1 MRRQTGGRWHSA
13 ISIDTFLPVQSIISM
28 ATIAHFTDPHLPLTG
43 ASPRELASKRILGW
57 LSWRLRRRHNHHA
70 DVLTRITDDIM
81 ACSPDVLALTGD
93 VVNIATRS
101 EFAATRHWLERLAP
115 PERLMLVP
123 GNHDFYVRDALKAGL
138 PRLAPWMTGRPEERM
153 PEFPTVRYVGNVA
166 LIGVDSTWPA
176 PWREASGMVGEE
188 QLERL
193 RHLLA
198 NSAAKGFCRIV
209 LIHHPPLAELASKP
223 RKALKDADRLHAVLV
238 EQGAE
243 AVLYGHNH
251 EWAHRPLETRTGI
264 AHILSAPSASMAPGR
279 RKPPAGWQLL
289 EVERRRGEWVI
300 DVTRRALASDGKEM
314 QEPERLF
321 LSSLSQ

>member
-13 ISIDTFLPVQSIISM
+13 VLIDTFLPVQSIISM
-28 ATIAHFTDPHLPLTG
+28 ATIAHFTDPHLSLTG
-43 ASPRELASKRILGW
+43 ASLRELASKRILGW
-57 LSWRLRRRHNHHA
+57 LSWRLRRWRNHRA
-70 DVLTRITDDIM
+70 DVLARIVGDIT
-81 ACSPDVLALTGD
+81 ARGADVLALTGD
-93 VVNIATRS
+93 VVNISTRS
-101 EFAATRHWLERLAP
+101 EFAAARRWLEDLAP
-115 PERLMLVP
+115 PEQLMLVP
-123 GNHDFYVRDALKAGL
+123 GNHDFYVRDAARAGL
-138 PRLAPWMTGRPEERM
+138 AELAPWMAERPQDGAVS
-153 PEFPTVRYVGNVA
+153 FPTVRYVGNVA

-176 PWREASGMVGEE
+176 PWGEASGKVGAE

-209 LIHHPPLAELASKP
+209 LIHHPPLGELASKP
-223 RKALKDADRLHAVLV
+223 RKALKDAGRLQEVLV

-279 RKPPAGWQLL
+279 KKPPAGWQLL
-289 EVERRRGEWVI
+289 EVERRRGEWAIGVI
-300 DVTRRALASDGKEM
+300 RRGLAEDGGAVRKL
-314 QEPERLF
+314 ERLS
-321 LSSLSQ
+321 LSSLSH

>member
-1 MRRQTGGRWHSA
+1 
-13 ISIDTFLPVQSIISM
+13 M
-28 ATIAHFTDPHLPLTG
+28 ATIAHFTDPHLPLVG
-43 ASPRELASKRILGW
+43 AGPRELASKRILGW
-57 LSWRLRRRHNHHA
+57 LSWRLRRWRNHRA
-70 DVLTRITDDIM
+70 DILERIVDDI
-81 ACSPDVLALTGD
+81 AASAPDVLALTGD
-93 VVNIATRS
+93 VVNISTRS
-101 EFAATRHWLERLAP
+101 EFTAARRWLEGLAP

-123 GNHDFYVRDALKAGL
+123 GNHDHYVRDAERAGL
-138 PRLAPWMTGRPEERM
+138 AKLAPWVTGRADAADM
-153 PEFPTVRYVGNVA
+153 SFPTVRYVGNVA

-176 PWREASGMVGEE
+176 PWREASGMVGPE

-209 LIHHPPLAELASKP
+209 LIHHPPLTELASRP
-223 RKALKDADRLHAVLV
+223 RKALKDAGNLREVLV
-238 EQGAE
+238 EQGTE

-279 RKPPAGWQLL
+279 KKPPAGWQLL
-289 EVERRRGEWVI
+289 EVERKRGEWAMNVI
-300 DVTRRALASDGKEM
+300 RRGLSGNGGEVR
-314 QEPERLF
+314 ETERLS

>member
-1 MRRQTGGRWHSA
+1 MRRQTGGRRHSA
-13 ISIDTFLPVQSIISM
+13 VPIDTFLPVQSIISM

-43 ASPRELASKRILGW
+43 ATLRELASKRILGW
-57 LSWRLRRRHNHHA
+57 LSWRLRRRRNHRA
-70 DVLTRITDDIM
+70 DILSRIVDDIM
-81 ACSPDVLALTGD
+81 ACGPDVLALTGD
-93 VVNIATRS
+93 VVNISTRS
-101 EFAATRHWLERLAP
+101 EFAAARRWLERLAP
-115 PERLMLVP
+115 PGRLMLVP
-123 GNHDFYVRDALKAGL
+123 GNHDRYVRDAERAGL
-138 PRLAPWMTGRPEERM
+138 AKLGPWVAGRADAAGTA
-153 PEFPTVRYVGNVA
+153 FPTVRYVGNVA

-176 PWREASGMVGEE
+176 PWREASGTVGAD

-209 LIHHPPLAELASKP
+209 LIHHPPLSELASRP
-223 RKALKDADRLHAVLV
+223 RKALKDADRLQEVLV

-279 RKPPAGWQLL
+279 KKPPAGWQLL
-289 EVERRRGEWVI
+289 EVERKRGEWTLNVI
-300 DVTRRALASDGKEM
+300 RRGLSGDGGEVR
-314 QEPERLF
+314 ETERLS
-321 LSSLSQ
+321 LSSLSH

>member
-1 MRRQTGGRWHSA
+1 MVP
-13 ISIDTFLPVQSIISM
+13 IDTFLPVQSIISM

-57 LSWRLRRRHNHHA
+57 LSWRLRRRRNHRS
-70 DVLTRITDDIM
+70 DILGRIMDDI
-81 ACSPDVLALTGD
+81 AASAPDMLALTGD
-93 VVNIATRS
+93 VVNISTRS
-101 EFAATRHWLERLAP
+101 EFAAARRWLEELAP

-123 GNHDFYVRDALKAGL
+123 GNHDRYVRDAERAGL
-138 PRLAPWMTGRPEERM
+138 TKLSPWMTGRADADSAT
-153 PEFPTVRYVGNVA
+153 FPTVRYVGNVA

-176 PWREASGMVGEE
+176 PWREASGMVGPE
-188 QLERL
+188 QLQRL

-209 LIHHPPLAELASKP
+209 LIHHPPLTELASRP
-223 RKALKDADRLHAVLV
+223 RKALKDAGGLREVLV

-251 EWAHRPLETRTGI
+251 EWAHQPLETRTGI

-279 RKPPAGWQLL
+279 KKPPAGWQLL
-289 EVERRRGEWVI
+289 EVQRKRGEWAMNVL
-300 DVTRRALASDGKEM
+300 RRGLSGNGGEVREM
-314 QEPERLF
+314 ERLA
-321 LSSLSQ
+321 LSSLSH